1 MSSQPEPRP
10 LPHVPDAHAIPPHP
24 TVPTVPTEKIMSNP
38 TEPIPTEAFDS
49 APFTPEP
56 IPTEP
61 FPTSHPGMPDVLKHL
76 ESEGQTVRVGTIV
89 WGAVVIALGILVILI
104 RQAGLQLDAG
114 ETAMW
119 LLFGAG
125 LAMVAGG
132 TVNLLRK
139 KQTQR

>member
-24 TVPTVPTEKIMSNP
+24 TVPTEKIMSNP
-38 TEPIPTEAFDS
+38 TEPIPTE
-49 APFTPEP
+49 
-56 IPTEP
+56 P
-61 FPTSHPGMPDVLKHL
+61 FPTSQPGMPDVLKHL

-139 KQTQR
+139 KQNQR

>member
-38 TEPIPTEAFDS
+38 TEPIPTE
-49 APFTPEP
+49 P
-56 IPTEP
+56 IPTGP

>member
-1 MSSQPEPRP
+1 
-10 LPHVPDAHAIPPHP
+10 
-24 TVPTVPTEKIMSNP
+24 MSNP
-38 TEPIPTEAFDS
+38 T
-49 APFTPEP
+49 EP

-61 FPTSHPGMPDVLKHL
+61 FPTSHPGMPDVLKRL

-139 KQTQR
+139 KQTER

>member
-38 TEPIPTEAFDS
+38 TEPIPTG
-49 APFTPEP
+49 
-56 IPTEP
+56 P

-76 ESEGQTVRVGTIV
+76 GSEGQTVRVGTIV
-89 WGAVVIALGILVILI
+89 WGAVVIALGILVILF

>member
-1 MSSQPEPRP
+1 
-10 LPHVPDAHAIPPHP
+10 
-24 TVPTVPTEKIMSNP
+24 MSNP
-38 TEPIPTEAFDS
+38 TEPIPTE
-49 APFTPEP
+49 P
-56 IPTEP
+56 IPSGP
-61 FPTSHPGMPDVLKHL
+61 FPTSNLGMPDVLKHL

>member
-24 TVPTVPTEKIMSNP
+24 TVPTEKIMSNP
-38 TEPIPTEAFDS
+38 TEPIPTE
-49 APFTPEP
+49 
-56 IPTEP
+56 P
-61 FPTSHPGMPDVLKHL
+61 FPTSQPGMPDVLKHL

>member
-1 MSSQPEPRP
+1 MSRQPEPRP
-10 LPHVPDAHAIPPHP
+10 LPHVPDAHAIPPQP
-24 TVPTVPTEKIMSNP
+24 IVPTEKIMSNP
-38 TEPIPTEAFDS
+38 T
-49 APFTPEP
+49 EP

-139 KQTQR
+139 KQTER

>member
-1 MSSQPEPRP
+1 MSRQPGPRP

-24 TVPTVPTEKIMSNP
+24 TVPTEKIMSNP
-38 TEPIPTEAFDS
+38 TEPIPTE
-49 APFTPEP
+49 
-56 IPTEP
+56 P
-61 FPTSHPGMPDVLKHL
+61 FPTSNLGMPDVLKHL

>member
-1 MSSQPEPRP
+1 MSRQPEPRP
-10 LPHVPDAHAIPPHP
+10 LPHVPDAHAIPPQP
-24 TVPTVPTEKIMSNP
+24 IVPTEKIMSNP
-38 TEPIPTEAFDS
+38 TEPIPTE
-49 APFTPEP
+49 
-56 IPTEP
+56 P
-61 FPTSHPGMPDVLKHL
+61 FPTSQPGMPDVLKHL
-76 ESEGQTVRVGTIV
+76 GSEGQTVRVGTIV